1 MLRLSAAT
9 AGAAALAPIPDWSAY
24 AKEPER
30 HKGPVSKTVAI
41 VGGGVAGL
49 AAAYR
54 LQAGRRIAGASNRW
68 GGRMYTQY
76 DLYKGA
82 FCELGD
88 EFVYTD
94 HEDLQNLGKE
104 LGVENAEPHH
114 RRR

>member
-1 MLRLSAAT
+1 L
-9 AGAAALAPIPDWSAY
+9 AAALPGLLPPIDCKPAGAS
-24 AKEPER
+24 
-30 HKGPVSKTVAI
+30 PVVFE
-41 VGGGVAGL
+41 
-49 AAAYR
+49 
-54 LQAGRRIAGASNRW
+54 ASNRW

>member
-1 MLRLSAAT
+1 
-9 AGAAALAPIPDWSAY
+9 
-24 AKEPER
+24 
-30 HKGPVSKTVAI
+30 VSKTVAI

-49 AAAYR
+49 TAAYR
-54 LQAGRRIAGASNRW
+54 LQAAGASPVLFEASNRW

-76 DLYKGA
+76 DWYKGT
-82 FCELGD
+82 FCELDD